1 MLGTEVS
8 EVTKPYARFWVG
20 LTRRHPVAM
29 PMADL
34 VIYVAVVSLAWIFVG
49 STAGVRRWSSRS
61 RSTDSEWSGS
71 SGVGGGGRASDVR
84 TTEGRPGTHLG
95 VVATRR

>member
-49 STAGVRRWSSRS
+49 STAGVAALVITLALYGFGVVRVLRS
-61 RSTDSEWSGS
+61 RSGRS
-71 SGVGGGGRASDVR
+71 S
-84 TTEGRPGTHLG
+84 
-95 VVATRR
+95 